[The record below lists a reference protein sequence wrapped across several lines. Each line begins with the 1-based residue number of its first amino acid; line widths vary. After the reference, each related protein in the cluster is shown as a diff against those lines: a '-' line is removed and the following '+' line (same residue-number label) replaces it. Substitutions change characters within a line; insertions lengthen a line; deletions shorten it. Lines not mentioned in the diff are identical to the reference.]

1 MASINIKSLGF
12 KETPDFL
19 YKDFRFDLEAN
30 NIISKRNLYK
40 KSTTN
45 DVFASVDEG
54 AIQNSLNNLFSTSPG
69 QKLLD
74 PDYGLDLRQFL
85 FAPVSEDIAGAIG
98 ERILDGLNR
107 FEPRVRVKQ
116 ISVIANEDTSQ
127 YDLTLTL
134 DIPDLNVTGKRYEAI
149 VKQSGISLL

>member
-98 ERILDGLNR
+98 ERILDGL
-107 FEPRVRVKQ
+107 RVKQ